1 MHQILCSTGAI
12 IGRPNG
18 RDFRLLEK
26 LKQQISCD
34 GFEFM
39 MYSTW
44 RDKVDELLDYLKSI
58 ELYTPV
64 MHCEKSV
71 GENISM
77 GNDKTLLSDAISV
90 FELNCKIAKS
100 IAAKK
105 LVLHLWGGKTSD
117 KHFDI
122 NKTAFKVLSDIADDY
137 NIDLLVEN
145 IVCTEKDPFL
155 RWTELFDLYPNIHF
169 VFDTKMAE
177 FHDQLYLLYSD
188 EYSWLWKGDHI
199 KHFHIND
206 YAGGYK
212 EWERLV
218 TLPIGNG
225 HVDFDK
231 FFNFFNKNSKA
242 DTLTIE
248 STAFDKNGVV
258 DIKMLNDQVQYIK
271 SKLRNE

>member
-1 MHQILCSTGAI
+1 MCQILCSTGAL

-18 RDFRLLEK
+18 RNFRLLED
-26 LKQQISCD
+26 LKKRLYCD
-34 GFEFM
+34 GYEFM

-71 GENISM
+71 GENLSL
-77 GNDKTLLSDAISV
+77 GEDKKLLSDAISV

-100 IAAKK
+100 ISAKK
-105 LVLHLWGGKTSD
+105 LVLHLWGGLTSD
-117 KHFDI
+117 KHFEV
-122 NKTAFKVLSDIADDY
+122 NKKAFSELSHIAKDY
-137 NIDLLVEN
+137 NVDLLVEN

-155 RWTELFDLYPNIHF
+155 RWSELYALYPDIHF
-169 VFDTKMAE
+169 IFDTKMAE
-177 FHDQLYLLYSD
+177 FHGMLDLLYSD
-188 EYSWLWKGDHI
+188 EYSWLWEEDHI

-212 EWERLV
+212 DWEHLV
-218 TLPIGNG
+218 TLPIGKG
-225 HVDFDK
+225 HVDFEK
-231 FFNFFNKNSKA
+231 FFAFFKKHLKA

-248 STAFDKNGVV
+248 STAFDKNGIV
-258 DIKMLNDQVQYIK
+258 DVKMLNDQVEYIK
-271 SKLRNE
+271 SKLKKQ

>member
-1 MHQILCSTGAI
+1 MCQILCSTGAL

-18 RDFRLLEK
+18 RNFYLLGD
-26 LKQQISCD
+26 LKPQLSCD

-44 RDKVDELLDYLKSI
+44 RDRVDELLEYLDSI

-77 GNDKTLLSDAISV
+77 GDDKKLLSEAISV
-90 FELNCKIAKS
+90 FELNCRIANCIS
-100 IAAKK
+100 AKK

-122 NKTAFKVLSDIADDY
+122 NKSAFSVLSDIAADH

-155 RWTELFDLYPNIHF
+155 RWSELVSLYPNIHF

-177 FHDQLYLLYSD
+177 FHNQMDLLYSE
-188 EYSWLWKGDHI
+188 EYKWLWDGNHI
-199 KHFHIND
+199 KHFHVND
-206 YAGGYK
+206 YSGGYK
-212 EWERLV
+212 DWEHLF
-218 TLPIGNG
+218 TLPIGKG
-225 HVDFDK
+225 HVDFDR
-231 FFNFFNKNSKA
+231 FFEFLKNNSNA

-248 STAFDKNGVV
+248 STAFDKTGAV
-258 DIKMLNDQVQYIK
+258 DIKMLNDQVHYIK
-271 SKLRNE
+271 NKL